1 MNEKNVTRQSL
12 AHVAVKS
19 TALGSREKPEGRPLP
34 KSLAG
39 AEGFEKYLQRAHAI
53 GYEPSAGNVAMER
66 LKICIAE
73 NNILVYDSR
82 VVDDWLVKVIEKEQR
97 ATGSDLTLVWRPLT
111 VPMKKKVRYFSFRY
125 QHRRY
130 VHNGISQSYY
140 WGDIDKEG
148 AYQKIIPDAV
158 LTTSEMILKN
168 FNEKDPLV
176 LLVSDYALAQPDP
189 FLAVAMPDHPF
200 MIVDFWDEPGFQPKA
215 ADSSLNA

>member
-1 MNEKNVTRQSL
+1 M
-12 AHVAVKS
+12 
-19 TALGSREKPEGRPLP
+19 
-34 KSLAG
+34 
-39 AEGFEKYLQRAHAI
+39 
-53 GYEPSAGNVAMER
+53 
-66 LKICIAE
+66 
-73 NNILVYDSR
+73 
-82 VVDDWLVKVIEKEQR
+82 
-97 ATGSDLTLVWRPLT
+97 
-111 VPMKKKVRYFSFRY
+111 
-125 QHRRY
+125 
-130 VHNGISQSYY
+130 HNGISQSYY